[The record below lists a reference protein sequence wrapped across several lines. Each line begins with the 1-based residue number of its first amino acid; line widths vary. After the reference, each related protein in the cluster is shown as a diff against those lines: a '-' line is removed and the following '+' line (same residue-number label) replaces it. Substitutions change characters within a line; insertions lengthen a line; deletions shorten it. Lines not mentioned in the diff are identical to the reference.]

1 MVKASQIASALGL
14 NVVGNDIEV
23 KGYSQLAGIQPFT
36 LVFAKKFKDEMLET
50 LNGHSDILAI
60 VTADYEGKLGCPHIV
75 SPNPRLDFI
84 KTISRF
90 FAPDPPRAGIHPT
103 AVVEEGAVIG
113 NGVTIGANCFVSAR
127 CKIGDHTWLHAN
139 VVLDNMV
146 TVGEHCEIK
155 SGVVVG
161 QSGFGFERDADGQPV
176 YFPHTGGVVIGDH
189 VYIGANTCI
198 DRGTMGNTYID
209 DYVKIDNLV
218 HISHNCH
225 LERGTFV
232 VSGAF
237 LGGGTH
243 TGENCWLAA
252 NITVKEQTRINDRAL
267 VGLGAVVLKE
277 VDEGAVMIG
286 NPARKLEKKQ
296 GK

>member
-1 MVKASQIASALGL
+1 MVKVSQIASSLGL
-14 NVVGNDIEV
+14 ELVGEDIELV
-23 KGYSQLAGIQPFT
+23 GYSQLADIKPNT
-36 LVFAKKFKDEMLET
+36 LVFAKKFKDEFVEQLD
-50 LNGHSDILAI
+50 GQKAIVAI
-60 VTADYEGKLGCPHIV
+60 VTPDYAGKLHCPHIV
-75 SPNPRLDFI
+75 SPNARLDFI
-84 KTISRF
+84 KAISKF
-90 FAPDPPRAGIHPT
+90 FAAKPPQSGIHPT

-113 NGVTIGANCFVSAR
+113 EGVTIGANCFVSSR
-127 CKIGDHTWLHAN
+127 CKIGDYTWLHPN
-139 VVLDNMV
+139 VVLDNQV
-146 TVGEHCEIK
+146 TVGKHCEIK

-176 YFPHTGGVVIGDH
+176 YFPHIGGVVIGDH
-189 VYIGANTCI
+189 VYIGANTCV
-198 DRGTMGNTYID
+198 DRGTMGNTYLD

-277 VDEGAVMIG
+277 VEEGAVMIG
-286 NPARKLEKKQ
+286 NPAKKLEKKH
-296 GK
+296 